1 MAGQSPTVAEDESHY
16 CCDCV
21 SSKCG
26 ADMTQFIFK
35 FVKTVEPFGQ
45 EADVMKTGDLEP
57 KTTVKL
63 YIEERDC
70 EEEMSDEGV
79 IGEPLV
85 VPGIDQ
91 EEHFEFV
98 QLQKFSQVWPLTQF
112 FLCPFCENSLICLEG
127 KSMTPGRGKRYSLP
141 FLPATPLSL
150 SRTLEG
156 LFELTRCPSRA
167 F

>member
-1 MAGQSPTVAEDESHY
+1 MLCSKNSFITKACFKSILQLIYRDAIYSSWRRPPTEGTDAMAGQSPTVAEDESHY

-57 KTTVKL
+57 KTTVKF

-70 EEEMSDEGV
+70 EEEEMSDEGV

-112 FLCPFCENSLICLEG
+112 FFVS
-127 KSMTPGRGKRYSLP
+127 
-141 FLPATPLSL
+141 FL
-150 SRTLEG
+150 
-156 LFELTRCPSRA
+156 
-167 F
+167 